1 MRVTNC
7 KMVSENTYL
16 RKQPKEKL
24 VIVGVSTTS
33 VQVFDFVKFHNLY
46 EVIGFAVNSAYKNMS
61 EFQGLPVYS
70 LETLR
75 EEIPNSDYKL
85 FVAVQWNHLN
95 RDRRILYEYCKKH
108 GFKMAN
114 IISPTAIVRCPID
127 KDNLYIDDNVVIMN
141 GVELGNDCYFKAS
154 GICGPNVKLGD
165 HCFLGVKSMI
175 GGGSII
181 GEQSFVGLNA
191 TVFDCTTVGRKCLIG
206 ACAVVKRN
214 MPDFS
219 KCVTSSANMVIK
231 QYGEDE
237 IEEKLVASKNV
248 R

>member
-1 MRVTNC
+1 M
-7 KMVSENTYL
+7 ENKNMNFPL
-16 RKQPKEKL
+16 GKQTKEKL

-33 VQVFDFVKFHNLY
+33 IQVFDFIKFHGLY
-46 EVIGFAVNSAYKNMS
+46 DVIGFTVNSAYKNVT
-61 EFQGLPVYS
+61 EFQGLPVYA

-75 EEIPNSDYKL
+75 EECPYHDYKL

-95 RDRRILYEYCKKH
+95 RDRRALYEYCKTH
-108 GFKMAN
+108 GFEMAN
-114 IISPTAIVRCPID
+114 VISPTAIVRCPID

-154 GICGPNVKLGD
+154 SICGPNVKIGD
-165 HCFLGVKSMI
+165 HCFFGMKSMI

-181 GEQSFVGLNA
+181 GEQSFIGLNA
-191 TVFDCTTVGRKCLIG
+191 TVFDCTIIGRKCLIG

-219 KCVTSSANMVIK
+219 KCATSSANIVIK
-231 QYGEDE
+231 QYEEDE

>member
-1 MRVTNC
+1 M
-7 KMVSENTYL
+7 KMENININSPL
-16 RKQPKEKL
+16 KKQSKEKL
-24 VIVGVSTTS
+24 VIVGVSTTAI
-33 VQVFDFVKFHNLY
+33 QVFDFIKFYDLY
-46 EVIGFAVNSAYKNMS
+46 EVIGFAVNSAYKKDV
-61 EFQGLPVYS
+61 EFQGLPVYA

-75 EEIPNSDYKL
+75 EDCHDCDYKL

-95 RDRRILYEYCKKH
+95 RDRRALYEYCKTH
-108 GFKMAN
+108 GFEMAN
-114 IISPTAIVRCPID
+114 VISPTAIVRCPID

-154 GICGPNVKLGD
+154 SICGPNVKIGD
-165 HCFLGVKSMI
+165 HCFFGVKSMI

-181 GEQSFVGLNA
+181 GEQSFIGLNA
-191 TVFDCTTVGRKCLIG
+191 TVFDCTIIGRKCLIG

-219 KCVTSSANMVIK
+219 KCATSSANIVIK
-231 QYGEDE
+231 QYEEDE

>member
-1 MRVTNC
+1 MNFPLGKC
-7 KMVSENTYL
+7 
-16 RKQPKEKL
+16 PKEKL

-33 VQVFDFVKFHNLY
+33 VQVFDFVRFHDLY
-46 EVIGFAVNSAYKNMS
+46 DVIGFAVNSVYKNVS

-70 LETLR
+70 LEALK
-75 EEIPNSDYKL
+75 EECPYCDYKL

-95 RDRRILYEYCKKH
+95 RDRRKLYEYCKAH
-108 GFKMAN
+108 GFEMAN

-141 GVELGNDCYFKAS
+141 GVNLGNNCYFKAS
-154 GICGPNVKLGD
+154 SICGPNVNIGD
-165 HCFLGVKSMI
+165 HCFFGVKSMI
-175 GGGSII
+175 GGGCII

-191 TVFDCTTVGRKCLIG
+191 TVFDCTTIGRKCLIG

-214 MPDFS
+214 MSDFS
-219 KCVTSSANMVIK
+219 KCATSSANIVIK
-231 QYGEDE
+231 QYEEDE

>member
-1 MRVTNC
+1 M
-7 KMVSENTYL
+7 ENKNTDFL
-16 RKQPKEKL
+16 VRKQSKEKL

-33 VQVFDFVKFHNLY
+33 VQVFDFIKYYNLY
-46 EVIGFAVNSAYKNMS
+46 DVIGFAINSAYKNIS

-75 EEIPNSDYKL
+75 EGCPYRDYKL

-95 RDRRILYEYCKKH
+95 RDRRNLYEYCKTN
-108 GFKMAN
+108 GFKLAN
-114 IISPTAIVRCPID
+114 IISPRAIVRCPID
-127 KDNLYIDDNVVIMN
+127 KDNLYIDDNVIIMN
-141 GVELGNDCYFKAS
+141 GVELGNNCYLKAS
-154 GICGPNVKLGD
+154 SICGPNVKLGD

-175 GGGSII
+175 GGGCII

-191 TVFDCTTVGRKCLIG
+191 TVFDGTTIGRKCLIG

-219 KCVTSSANMVIK
+219 KCATSSTEMAIK
-231 QYGEDE
+231 QYGEDV